1 MKNIIY
7 LILCVS
13 FTFLNSQVEE
23 GNTVRLQFIKVEEDK
38 VEEFESYMIEYVGP
52 AAKAAVSEG
61 KMENWL
67 LRRVAKN
74 ARYNAGF
81 SHIAIW
87 VATNPEPSWTQVWE
101 KAYPNL
107 SADAR

>member
-67 LRRVAKN
+67 
-74 ARYNAGF
+74 
-81 SHIAIW
+81 
-87 VATNPEPSWTQVWE
+87 EPYGIRGLKSLHKTINITKIPRTLLEVFGT
-101 KAYPNL
+101 
-107 SADAR
+107 